1 MLKAIAIIFDPDP
14 KDTIKDE
21 KTLKNVTDWW
31 AASTRV
37 LGDNIIKK
45 ISEFNIQ
52 GMEERVIKMLG
63 NHLRTDKY
71 LEKKEDIANSSD
83 AANAFYKWA
92 VGVEKL
98 YYSYQIIM
106 PKMAR
111 QEQAEKNAREMQA
124 KLDVKQL
131 ELKQAVQKVEY
142 LTTNLKET
150 EEKKVKLEVMYK
162 DCECKLERSLK
173 LIDSLGG

>member
-1 MLKAIAIIFDPDP
+1 VLKAIAIIFDPDP

-37 LGDNIIKK
+37 LGDNI
-45 ISEFNIQ
+45 
-52 GMEERVIKMLG
+52 
-63 NHLRTDKY
+63 